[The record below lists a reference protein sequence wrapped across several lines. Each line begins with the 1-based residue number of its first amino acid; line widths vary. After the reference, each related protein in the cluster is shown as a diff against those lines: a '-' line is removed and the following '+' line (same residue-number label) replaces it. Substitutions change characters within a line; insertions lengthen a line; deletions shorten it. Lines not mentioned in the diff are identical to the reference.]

1 MTWYGRT
8 LGEEREDYD
17 TNLES
22 DGRPDPVDEKV
33 LSEAMWAA
41 VLPITRL
48 PRSQTI
54 HLRAANEAE
63 PEGIEGT
70 GEYGDE

>member
-1 MTWYGRT
+1 MKD
-8 LGEEREDYD
+8 ENKEFIESI
-17 TNLES
+17 LEHS
-22 DGRPDPVDEKV
+22 RIDIPEP
-33 LSEAMWAA
+33 
-41 VLPITRL
+41 RL

>member
-1 MTWYGRT
+1 MSCKFGIDTCSGITGTSYFVCRDCI
-8 LGEEREDYD
+8 EDA
-17 TNLES
+17 EW
-22 DGRPDPVDEKV
+22 EKEK
-33 LSEAMWAA
+33 SAA
-41 VLPITRL
+41 RL